1 MMTGAPS
8 PRSNVTSAKSPRIRN
23 PSSVFLAGTSTPK
36 QTLSRTPPARDRSPA
51 ERRQAAKSAGLKFSP
66 TPNALALC

>member
-23 PSSVFLAGTSTPK
+23 PSSVFLA
-36 QTLSRTPPARDRSPA
+36 DRSPA
-51 ERRQAAKSAGLKFSP
+51 ERRQAAKSAGLKFSA
-66 TPNALALC
+66 TSNALALN